1 MFPRPIPKIHVS
13 FEDPDGKGYEAFEAT
28 YKEIE
33 DLLLPKVKAF
43 FEVKKEVSNSDEGVD
58 IKFSGF
64 VTKEKIET
72 MVNNCKS
79 GQCECMSDTTK
90 AKITDMHVS
99 GENGNVKLALSGD
112 ISEDDIKEALYKSKV
127 INK

>member
-1 MFPRPIPKIHVS
+1 
-13 FEDPDGKGYEAFEAT
+13 
-28 YKEIE
+28 
-33 DLLLPKVKAF
+33 
-43 FEVKKEVSNSDEGVD
+43 
-58 IKFSGF
+58 
-64 VTKEKIET
+64 
-72 MVNNCKS
+72 
-79 GQCECMSDTTK
+79 MSDTTK